1 MNIDNILSKIYNSEI
16 YYEAVDQEINDI
28 VDMIRK
34 GYSSEQIN
42 RKRNPDF
49 KYLFEFAKSRIRVSR
64 KFTYAD
70 HLFLD
75 YYSSMYSTPEIIG
88 KYRAQR
94 LKGHHIIDAGSGAG
108 MQDIVFAKYSDV
120 IGIEMNKSRYLMALL
135 NRIPYQSTANFI
147 NEDFFNYSGD
157 FRDSVIFSDPLRPS
171 NSKEKYFSQLSP
183 NPLDSIS
190 ISDNIFGY
198 AIDLPPHIKWEN
210 ILLKGEKEYISINGN
225 LNRLTVYSPSLSTE
239 ESTAVILPENIIYS
253 GKPDEFKKSL
263 SPEYKNFE
271 YLFMPD
277 ISVVYA
283 KLLNDI
289 IDPAWKM
296 IYLDQKRYV
305 FAGNSELK
313 TFPGTQYSIIDFS
326 DDLNIEHKL
335 AKCDGGK
342 VFFRF
347 NMNPDEMYIHKNALE
362 KNLTGS
368 KNIYVFKSEKG
379 YILAEKLE

>member
-1 MNIDNILSKIYNSEI
+1 MNVNNLLSKIYSSET
-16 YYEAVDQEINDI
+16 YYEAVDQKINDI

-34 GYSSEQIN
+34 GYSSERLN
-42 RKRNPDF
+42 RQRNPDF
-49 KYLFEFAKSRIRVSR
+49 KCLFEFAKSRIRVSR
-64 KFTYAD
+64 KFTYAG

-88 KYRAQR
+88 KYRAAR
-94 LKGHHIIDAGSGAG
+94 LKGHYIIDAGSGAG
-108 MQDIVFAKYSDV
+108 MQDIVFAKYSHV

-135 NRIPYQSTANFI
+135 NRIPYKSTANFI
-147 NEDFFNYSGD
+147 NDDFFNYSGD
-157 FRDSVIFSDPLRPS
+157 FRDSIIFSDPLRPS

-183 NPLDSIS
+183 NPLNSIS
-190 ISDNIFGY
+190 VSDNIFGY

-210 ILLKGEKEYISINGN
+210 ILLKGEKEYISINGS
-225 LNRLTVYSPSLSTE
+225 LNRLTVYSPSLSKE
-239 ESTAVILPENIIYS
+239 ESTAVILPENIIHS
-253 GKPDEFKKSL
+253 GRPDEFKKSL
-263 SPEYKNFE
+263 SHECKNFK
-271 YLFMPD
+271 YLYMPD

-289 IDPAWKM
+289 IDPDWKM

-326 DDLNIEHKL
+326 DDLNIEHSL
-335 AKCDGGK
+335 AKYDGGK

-347 NMNPDEMYIHKNALE
+347 NMEPDEMYMHKNALE
-362 KNLTGS
+362 KNLKGN
-368 KNIYVFKSEKG
+368 KNMYVFKSGNG
-379 YILAEKLE
+379 YIITEKLE